1 MTGRLNSPAQSQHVS
16 LEKITSSTEES
27 QTIYELS
34 QALNGRNSLSEAWAT
49 IAEKVRRLVPTSVF
63 VLFVYDSQQ
72 DELRVRYAYG
82 EHADSI
88 TGTRIPMGKRLTGW
102 VAANNQT
109 VVNSDPA
116 LDLGDAARSLEPRL
130 RSCLAT
136 PLRLPDDDLIG
147 VLTLYS
153 NSNLRNAFTDD
164 HRRVVEM
171 VADQVALTIQR
182 SSTAKTDVVP
192 FARNTELGL
201 STVED
206 LQRLFGGE
214 LEPQSCERCYSVL
227 LIVVRS
233 EGASVNDE
241 GGSAF
246 ERASTDLTEE
256 IRSSLGSSALLC
268 QAGPDEVLALLP
280 STDSENALHLRSQL
294 QTTLPPWPSVGIGY
308 ATSPVDGTNLDDL
321 QRTARARVNQNQLRS
336 DRRSGPRPSVH

>member
-1 MTGRLNSPAQSQHVS
+1 
-16 LEKITSSTEES
+16 
-27 QTIYELS
+27 
-34 QALNGRNSLSEAWAT
+34 
-49 IAEKVRRLVPTSVF
+49 
-63 VLFVYDSQQ
+63 
-72 DELRVRYAYG
+72 
-82 EHADSI
+82 
-88 TGTRIPMGKRLTGW
+88 
-102 VAANNQT
+102 
-109 VVNSDPA
+109 
-116 LDLGDAARSLEPRL
+116 
-130 RSCLAT
+130 
-136 PLRLPDDDLIG
+136 
-147 VLTLYS
+147 
-153 NSNLRNAFTDD
+153 
-164 HRRVVEM
+164 M

-201 STVED
+201 LTVED

-280 STDSENALHLRSQL
+280 STDSENALHLSQPVAND
-294 QTTLPPWPSVGIGY
+294 TTPVAVCRHRLRYKPSRWY
-308 ATSPVDGTNLDDL
+308 E
-321 QRTARARVNQNQLRS
+321 
-336 DRRSGPRPSVH
+336 PR